1 MKIEFQPG
9 VLEYFNELTTL
20 LYEEGYF
27 GFRESAVRYVDTLLA
42 DIRANLPFKL
52 KKSAPPYFDR
62 FGKNLLYASFR
73 KSKGTQWYVFFNVYE
88 RRGEAVFLIRYIGNN
103 HVLAQYL

>member
-1 MKIEFQPG
+1 MQIIAVPE
-9 VLEYFNELTTL
+9 VRAYLSDLSRL

-27 GFRESAVRYVDTLLA
+27 GFEERAQRYVEELVA

-88 RRGEAVFLIRYIGNN
+88 RRGEAVFLIRYLGNN